1 MNTNSIALHGLSQ
14 ASPASTVCR
23 RASSLRGH
31 VGISSAT
38 GDPCCRRPYQTCL
51 GHRMLRS
58 FVRSQA
64 AARLRTGSF
73 NMATMSKSLVFA
85 EPGVPHEVLSLKE
98 DSVPDASELKPGK
111 LLVKILAVGW
121 AVTIVIFLV
130 EAGRRWARAQRKRG
144 RRCGEVCDGCSL
156 AGHQG
161 CPRRSAQDHSQC
173 LPVQAP
179 INPSDINTVEGK
191 YPLRPELPGVPGNE
205 AVGVVQAVGPEVGQ
219 AW

>member
-1 MNTNSIALHGLSQ
+1 MDTNSIAWHGLSQ
-14 ASPASTVCR
+14 ASPASTVYR
-23 RASSLRGH
+23 RAPSLRGH

-38 GDPCCRRPYQTCL
+38 GDPCCRRPCHTCL

-85 EPGVPHEVLSLKE
+85 EPGVPHEVLTLKE

-121 AVTIVIFLV
+121 AVRIVFLFLV
-130 EAGRRWARAQRKRG
+130 EAGRGSTHAQRTMSL
-144 RRCGEVCDGCSL
+144 RCGKICGGCSL
-156 AGHQG
+156 AGHRG
-161 CPRRSAQDHSQC
+161 CPRCSA
-173 LPVQAP
+173 
-179 INPSDINTVEGK
+179 
-191 YPLRPELPGVPGNE
+191 
-205 AVGVVQAVGPEVGQ
+205 
-219 AW
+219 